1 MLGDIGQ
8 YKPKRKRIA
17 IDLSTGVR
25 TILPD
30 TPSKESD
37 GNPPV
42 LDLMTPPSKIKDVLD
57 LITPEKNPRKESA
70 DSVTPTTNRQL
81 YLEEKDTGDGT
92 TGLSKETA
100 TDGDEGTKDDQDDTA
115 KTTGRTGSSNNGD
128 GSPPGSTST
137 GANSTSGA
145 GGDDNGDD
153 DHNGS
158 DDGDKD
164 NSTPPKPKKGK
175 ENKRKD
181 SAKKDDDASVP
192 GKDQQDVPA
201 VSGIILPFVDHTG
214 ITKRN
219 P

>member
-1 MLGDIGQ
+1 MPYYIFDGIQQDETGFVSVDGGIVLGVFF
-8 YKPKRKRIA
+8 RKGAR
-17 IDLSTGVR
+17 
-25 TILPD
+25 
-30 TPSKESD
+30 
-37 GNPPV
+37 
-42 LDLMTPPSKIKDVLD
+42 
-57 LITPEKNPRKESA
+57 EKNEAMRSICSFIEIKLCPVVVYIVRKGGM
-70 DSVTPTTNRQL
+70 V
-81 YLEEKDTGDGT
+81 
-92 TGLSKETA
+92 
-100 TDGDEGTKDDQDDTA
+100 EGR
-115 KTTGRTGSSNNGD
+115 GGCSWGC
-128 GSPPGSTST
+128 G
-137 GANSTSGA
+137 GA